1 MKENGVI
8 IVSMYMNSVK
18 NFVPKVVLG
27 LALAFISLPHNAAAA
42 SQQTAAWVPWFGGGN
57 TQSAISHMDKI
68 NVLYLFVYEANP
80 DGSLKNRVD
89 FTDKN
94 WSDLIKSAKDHGTKV
109 IPTVAWFDGDSIDQ
123 VLSDPKQRALH
134 EDVLVQMVKD
144 NNFDGVNLD
153 YEQKNKE
160 TKDNFS
166 LFLKELND
174 KLADKVL
181 TCAIE
186 ARTPADSLY
195 KIIPANLGYA
205 NDYKAINK
213 YCDWVEIM
221 AYDQQRADLKLNDSR
236 KGVPYMPVADKDWVK
251 KVIELAVQ
259 DIDPKKILLGV
270 PTYGRAWDVSI
281 APEWYRDYA
290 QVASLN
296 HTRVMELSRKYNS
309 KIGRSDG
316 GEAVI
321 TYIPEDSVYKDALS
335 KIKKVPKRTPKGFE
349 AAAKAL
355 QYATD
360 NQTEVQV
367 RFITWSDATAI
378 KDKLN
383 LVNKYHLRGM
393 AIFKIDGEED
403 PKIWKLIK

>member
-1 MKENGVI
+1 LKEKDGILVI
-8 IVSMYMNSVK
+8 MNMNRVK
-18 NFVPKVVLG
+18 NFLPSVALG
-27 LALAFISLPHNAAAA
+27 LALAFMSMPHHAVAANM
-42 SQQTAAWVPWFGGGN
+42 QTAAWVPWFGADGS
-57 TQSAISHMDKI
+57 TKSAIKNMDKI
-68 NVLYLFVYEANP
+68 DILYLFVYEANS
-80 DGSLKNRVD
+80 DGSIKNRIEL
-89 FTDKN
+89 TDKN
-94 WSDLIKSAKDHGTKV
+94 WSSLINSARSHKTKV
-109 IPTVAWFDGDSIDQ
+109 IPTIAWFDGDSIAE
-123 VLSDPKQRALH
+123 VLSDPAQRAAH
-134 EDVLVQMVKD
+134 EDVIVQMVKD
-144 NNFDGVNLD
+144 NNFDGVNID

-181 TCAIE
+181 TCALE

-195 KIIPANLGYA
+195 KTIPANLEYA

-221 AYDQQRADLKLNDSR
+221 AYDQQRADLKLNEAR

-251 KVIELAVQ
+251 KVVELAIK
-259 DIDPKKILLGV
+259 DIDADKILLGV
-270 PTYGRAWDVSI
+270 PTYGRAWDVSV

-290 QVASLN
+290 SVASLN
-296 HTRVMELSRKYNS
+296 HTRVVVLSKKYKS
-309 KIGRSDG
+309 KIGRTDG

-321 TYIPEDSVYKDALS
+321 SYIPDDSPFKKLLNRA
-335 KIKKVPKRTPKGFE
+335 KVPKGTPKGFE

-360 NQTEVQV
+360 KDTEVQV
-367 RFITWSDATAI
+367 RFVTWSDASAI
-378 KDKLN
+378 KDKFDLID
-383 LVNKYHLRGM
+383 KYHLKGT
-393 AIFKIDGEED
+393 AIFKVDGQED